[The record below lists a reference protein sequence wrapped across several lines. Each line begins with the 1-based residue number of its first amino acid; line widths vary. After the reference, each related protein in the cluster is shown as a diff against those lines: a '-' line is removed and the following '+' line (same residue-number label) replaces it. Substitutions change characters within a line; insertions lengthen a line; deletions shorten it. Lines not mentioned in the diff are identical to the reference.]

1 MEPTQNKLVIA
12 KYQEEKGPMQ
22 YYCAEIL
29 EENEGSIIAALF
41 HPQEKFQTVTLT
53 RERDHYTTGRDTTVY
68 LIDPSEK
75 EMRSLHHVRNAVLPS
90 LAKDALVIKKPK
102 RKKNT
107 TIPLEFEDTGT
118 PVAKKPTKEVKPKKA
133 VKKAPEKKTA
143 PQKTTKKAAS
153 KQKPEK
159 PVAKPKKKSSK

>member
-22 YYCAEIL
+22 YFCAEIL
-29 EENEGSIIAALF
+29 EENEGSVIAALF

-53 RERDHYTTGRDTTVY
+53 KVRDHYTTGRDTTVY

-75 EMRSLHHVRNAVLPS
+75 EMRSLHRVRDAVLPS

-102 RKKNT
+102 RKKIEA
-107 TIPLEFEDTGT
+107 IPLEFEDGSM
-118 PVAKKPTKEVKPKKA
+118 PVTKKPTKEVKSKKV

-143 PQKTTKKAAS
+143 PPKTTKKAVA

-159 PVAKPKKKSSK
+159 PTSKPKKSSK